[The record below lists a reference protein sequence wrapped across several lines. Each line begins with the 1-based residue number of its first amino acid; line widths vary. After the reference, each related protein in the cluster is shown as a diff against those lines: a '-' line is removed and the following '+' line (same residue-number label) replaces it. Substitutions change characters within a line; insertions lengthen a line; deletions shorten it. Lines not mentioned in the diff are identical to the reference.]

1 MSDASLFD
9 LIRSDIE
16 LKQHW
21 ILKNDSCS
29 LAIDDVPDYCTVIGV
44 PARIF
49 DRKTTWVEEKL
60 AGKGD
65 HW

>member
-1 MSDASLFD
+1 LGNNVVVGANSLV
-9 LIRSDIE
+9 
-16 LKQHW
+16 
-21 ILKNDSCS
+21 
-29 LAIDDVPDYCTVIGV
+29 IDDVPDYCTVIGV

-49 DRKTTWVEEKL
+49 DRKTTWIEEKL